1 MPIFVFSPLEYST
14 EKRKEKQI
22 YKSTTGCTI
31 LVKFV
36 VGEPN
41 SYLRGTAGGA
51 SVAIALSGPMFLAL
65 EFTRSYRGT
74 TSISVITSTKVSRT
88 LVSGVGAYNDEEA
101 LMEGKLQPKCAEP
114 VLLTRET

>member
-1 MPIFVFSPLEYST
+1 M
-14 EKRKEKQI
+14 
-22 YKSTTGCTI
+22 
-31 LVKFV
+31 KFV

-51 SVAIALSGPMFLAL
+51 SVAIALSGSMFLTL